1 MEKKQILD
9 GMLKALLDVIPPG
22 WLAANM
28 RVLRI
33 CKADG
38 KETLRVTITNP
49 RGKTGDLTP
58 SERLMEFIDRIGPH
72 GPEGWTSFEMKVKR
86 KREGGWRLDHEF
98 KVDEAEAAAAAA
110 AADQNSRQSDF
121 GLRFLGTFT
130 RLSVR
135 REPMAGWVLAESSW
149 LFFIPLG
156 TKKTKLGRCDRIWT
170 YVQLRSNRW
179 IVELEAAGQSSLRVY
194 DGRNQ
199 ARKEWLVE
207 TLHDLLGAPVE
218 QTSLLSARGG
228 D

>member
-1 MEKKQILD
+1 MDKQQTLD
-9 GMLKALLDVIPPG
+9 ALLKALLDVIPPA
-22 WLAANM
+22 WLAAQM
-28 RVLRI
+28 RVVRVR
-33 CKADG
+33 KKDG
-38 KETLRVTITNP
+38 SETFKVAITNP

-58 SERLMEFIDRIGPH
+58 SEKLLRFIDQFATF
-72 GPEGWTSFEMKVKR
+72 GPEDWTSFEVKVKR

-98 KVDEAEAAAAAA
+98 MVDKAGVETAPSDE
-110 AADQNSRQSDF
+110 DGRQADF

-135 REPMAGWVLAESSW
+135 REPKAGWVLTERNW

-156 TKKTKLGRCDRIWT
+156 TKRTKLGRCDRIWT

-194 DGRNQ
+194 DGRNS

-207 TLHDLLGAPVE
+207 TLGDLLGVPVE